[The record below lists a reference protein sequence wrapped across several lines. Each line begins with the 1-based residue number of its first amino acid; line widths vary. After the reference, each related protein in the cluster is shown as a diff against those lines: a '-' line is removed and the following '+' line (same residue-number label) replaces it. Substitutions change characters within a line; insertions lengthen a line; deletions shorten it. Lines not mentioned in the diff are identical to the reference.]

1 MFRTPAAFLSLAAL
15 LFACAPKATTPAPA
29 PERVVNETLG
39 VAIAALP
46 QGATVVA
53 NDATLALDLTGPGE
67 ATRCQVEV
75 GPEQRGVNLVEE
87 IRGQRAAF
95 EALEGGSYVGNTELM
110 SPLGPAYAARGR
122 FTGPAG
128 PVEEVRM
135 LTLHPSGNR
144 LLVLRCAYPH
154 TSDEDSKARFS
165 AIIGLLGE
173 LEGTTPAT

>member
-1 MFRTPAAFLSLAAL
+1 MSRTALFLCLTPL
-15 LFACAPKATTPAPA
+15 LFACAPKVETPAPT
-29 PERVVNETLG
+29 PERVSNETLG
-39 VAIAALP
+39 VAVAALP

-53 NDATLALDLTGPGE
+53 NDATLAFDLSGPGE
-67 ATRCQVEV
+67 ATRCQIEV

-128 PVEEVRM
+128 AVEEVRL

-144 LLVLRCAYPH
+144 LLVLRCAYPR
-154 TSDEDSKARFS
+154 TTDEDSKTRFG

-173 LEGTTPAT
+173 LEGTTPAA